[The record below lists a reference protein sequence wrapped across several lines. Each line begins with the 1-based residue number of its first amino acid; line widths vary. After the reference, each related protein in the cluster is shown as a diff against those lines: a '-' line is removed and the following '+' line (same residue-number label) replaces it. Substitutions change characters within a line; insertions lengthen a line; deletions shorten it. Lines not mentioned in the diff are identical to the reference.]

1 MLSKALQISKQIWRR
16 RVLFRYGLLTK
27 ARRQDRI
34 KSNNNEIERA
44 FYAPIFFNQ
53 FKSFSIILNS
63 FNRFSRAF
71 INLNVFSFFYILING
86 SYSLTLFQKM
96 NTNGE

>member
-1 MLSKALQISKQIWRR
+1 MFGQALQISKQIWRR
-16 RVLFRYGLLTK
+16 RLLLRYGLLTK